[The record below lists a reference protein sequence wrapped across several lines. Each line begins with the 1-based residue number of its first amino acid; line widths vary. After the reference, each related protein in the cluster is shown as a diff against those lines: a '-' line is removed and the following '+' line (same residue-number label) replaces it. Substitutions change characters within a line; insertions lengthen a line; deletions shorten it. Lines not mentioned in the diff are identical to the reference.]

1 MTVFFCGAFRI
12 SEYGNTYSS
21 YLTTA
26 HNLMKSEKTAIT
38 FNLFLDYA
46 MHDLPAQLNT
56 RQSHYIFAC
65 IMDNFDL
72 LLNF

>member
-1 MTVFFCGAFRI
+1 
-12 SEYGNTYSS
+12 
-21 YLTTA
+21 
-26 HNLMKSEKTAIT
+26 MKSEETAII

-56 RQSHYIFAC
+56 WQSHYIFAC

-72 LLNF
+72 LLNFWGSKAKNVYVF

>member
-1 MTVFFCGAFRI
+1 MTTLQSCGAKQDLFTRRI

-26 HNLMKSEKTAIT
+26 HNLKKSEKTAII

-56 RQSHYIFAC
+56 
-65 IMDNFDL
+65 
-72 LLNF
+72 